1 MIYVATEI
9 YIATICQAPQAVWA
23 KDANINNTQKNMCKH
38 IHFIHQWQF
47 SIRAAAYLSTR
58 CDDGFIITNIMMK
71 SDLHPIQ
78 FEAKVHE

>member
-1 MIYVATEI
+1 MY
-9 YIATICQAPQAVWA
+9 
-23 KDANINNTQKNMCKH
+23 KH

-47 SIRAAAYLSTR
+47 SIRAAAHLSTR

-78 FEAKVHE
+78 FQGESAWVEGENRKKNIRQMRGRKNYLLAS